1 MRISLMD
8 FVNLEKELKKS
19 LKVGIILLKK
29 KKKKLYTCNMY
40 FYCIIRCIIF
50 SQEFCVVE
58 IIMHFKLQF
67 NL

>member
-29 KKKKLYTCNMY
+29 KKEVIHVQYVFLLYYSLYYIFTGILFGDCNA
-40 FYCIIRCIIF
+40 F
-50 SQEFCVVE
+50 
-58 IIMHFKLQF
+58 
-67 NL
+67 

>member
-29 KKKKLYTCNMY
+29 KKKEVIHVQYVFLLYY
-40 FYCIIRCIIF
+40 SLYYIF
-50 SQEFCVVE
+50 TGILCCGDYNAF
-58 IIMHFKLQF
+58 
-67 NL
+67 

>member
-29 KKKKLYTCNMY
+29 KKKKYTRAICISIVLFAVLYFHRN
-40 FYCIIRCIIF
+40 FVWR
-50 SQEFCVVE
+50 
-58 IIMHFKLQF
+58 L
-67 NL
+67 

>member
-29 KKKKLYTCNMY
+29 KKKEVIHVQYVFLLYY
-40 FYCIIRCIIF
+40 SLYYIF
-50 SQEFCVVE
+50 TGILFGDYNA
-58 IIMHFKLQF
+58 F
-67 NL
+67 

>member
-29 KKKKLYTCNMY
+29 KKEVIHVQYVFLLYY
-40 FYCIIRCIIF
+40 SLYYIF
-50 SQEFCVVE
+50 TE
-58 IIMHFKLQF
+58 ILFGDYNAF
-67 NL
+67 

>member
-29 KKKKLYTCNMY
+29 KKRSYTRAICISIVLFAVLYFHRN
-40 FYCIIRCIIF
+40 FVWR
-50 SQEFCVVE
+50 
-58 IIMHFKLQF
+58 L
-67 NL
+67 

>member
-29 KKKKLYTCNMY
+29 KKKRSYTRAICISIVLFAVLYFHRN
-40 FYCIIRCIIF
+40 FVWR
-50 SQEFCVVE
+50 
-58 IIMHFKLQF
+58 L
-67 NL
+67 